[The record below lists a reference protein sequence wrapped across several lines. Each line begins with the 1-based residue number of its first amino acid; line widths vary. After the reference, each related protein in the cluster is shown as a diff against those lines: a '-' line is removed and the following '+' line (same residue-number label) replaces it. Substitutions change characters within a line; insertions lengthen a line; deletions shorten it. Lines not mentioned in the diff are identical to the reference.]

1 MRTPLTELRDTFSR
15 IDTFSED
22 LAERY
27 QALERRSLLMGRI
40 IDPAFQEAVDEDP
53 VDDGYSVEN
62 IIYALR
68 KEFTPR
74 PSRQEVDELIAFL
87 SSPVVAALDSTK
99 DRHKL
104 IDSPRNL
111 ALRLAGL
118 GGTIAMG

>member
-40 IDPAFQEAVDEDP
+40 IDLAFQEAVDEDP
-53 VDDGYSVEN
+53 VDDGYISVEN

-99 DRHKL
+99 DRHKP

-111 ALRLAGL
+111 ALRL